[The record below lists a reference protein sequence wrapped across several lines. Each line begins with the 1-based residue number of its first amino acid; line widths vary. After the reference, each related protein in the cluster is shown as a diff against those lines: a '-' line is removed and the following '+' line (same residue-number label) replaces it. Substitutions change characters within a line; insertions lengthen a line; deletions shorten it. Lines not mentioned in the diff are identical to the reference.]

1 METAIEDFQDYHN
14 RQSLHDID
22 VNLPSSPQ
30 ALDHSVDDLDREID
44 DDEASLSGS
53 PQHSSGPDEAVFDQP
68 TRTSSPRTSNG
79 SEDEISILDSH
90 YESQNHG
97 SSPFTPFK
105 TRSPFRNPSSV
116 RAIQLDTTPPHLI
129 SPSSQQRHKTY
140 TPSRQGTPRSVRS
153 HRNAISMSS
162 PSRLSPIKKLKKEY
176 PLVLLHLTLLPIPLI
191 YSQQAMESVL
201 PASILENW
209 KLLLEKATPTVL
221 ERGILIPHPKEDYDL
236 LEERLLESLE
246 LKPPRILK
254 CGHFHLSAEE
264 EADILAAGGESD
276 SDNDDTNDAD
286 ICLDCGRRIRDGRF
300 GTAGEGNMRWN
311 IKLFAANGLMRAGAW
326 SAAWREMERVDVE
339 ILPWMEEDM
348 KRELELRREEE
359 EEKIRN
365 EQQQVPM
372 EREEG
377 VAGLD
382 DDRLREIYG
391 DSAMRGD
398 VDPQAFVDGFG
409 DTTPLPTPK
418 KPSRRRQ
425 HRNRNEETPLSDL
438 LVEYVHHALEDRRNI
453 AILILSVIVL
463 FLSLRS
469 PPPPPRL
476 ALQTTANQ
484 DAFPAST
491 PTIPAMEAVGSS
503 TSSSLPESLV
513 ASTAVL
519 NISTPSPSPSPAST
533 NQENKNNNEEQPP
546 DPSPSS
552 SWIETVGNVVEGM
565 VDEAIVEDV
574 VEGMVDED

>member
-1 METAIEDFQDYHN
+1 METSIEDFQDYHN
-14 RQSLHDID
+14 RQSVHGID
-22 VNLPSSPQ
+22 ANLSSSPQ
-30 ALDHSVDDLDREID
+30 ALDHSVDTGGREID

-53 PQHSSGPDEAVFDQP
+53 PHHSSGPDEAVFDQP

-90 YESQNHG
+90 YELQNRG

-105 TRSPFRNPSSV
+105 NRSPFRNPSSV

-129 SPSSQQRHKTY
+129 SPSSQQRHTIY

-153 HRNAISMSS
+153 HRNTVSMNS
-162 PSRLSPIKKLKKEY
+162 PSRLSPTKKLKKEY

-191 YSQQAMESVL
+191 YSQQIMESVL
-201 PASILENW
+201 PPSILENW
-209 KLLLEKATPTVL
+209 KLLLEKATPPVL

-246 LKPPRILK
+246 LKAPRILK

-276 SDNDDTNDAD
+276 SDNDDTDDAD

-300 GTAGEGNMRWN
+300 GTAGEGKKRWN

-365 EQQQVPM
+365 EQQQMPV

-391 DSAMRGD
+391 DSAMRDCG
-398 VDPQAFVDGFG
+398 DPQAFVDGFG
-409 DTTPLPTPK
+409 ETTPLPTPK
-418 KPSRRRQ
+418 KPSRRR
-425 HRNRNEETPLSDL
+425 HRKRNEETPLSDL
-438 LVEYVHHALEDRRNI
+438 LVEYIHHAIEDRRNI
-453 AILILSVIVL
+453 AIFILSIVVL

-469 PPPPPRL
+469 PPPPRF

-484 DAFPAST
+484 DVFPTST
-491 PTIPAMEAVGSS
+491 PTIPAMQGVGSS
-503 TSSSLPESLV
+503 TSSSLPETLVPPIV
-513 ASTAVL
+513 ASTAL
-519 NISTPSPSPSPAST
+519 SSASPPSPLPAAT
-533 NQENKNNNEEQPP
+533 TEPEHEINNNEEQTT
-546 DPSPSS
+546 SESEQAS
-552 SWIETVGNVVEGM
+552 SWTETVGTM
-565 VDEAIVEDV
+565 

>member
-1 METAIEDFQDYHN
+1 METSIEDFQDYHN

-22 VNLPSSPQ
+22 ANLPSSPQ
-30 ALDHSVDDLDREID
+30 ALDDSVDNVGREID

-53 PQHSSGPDEAVFDQP
+53 PHHSSGPDEAVFDQP

-90 YESQNHG
+90 YELQNHT

-140 TPSRQGTPRSVRS
+140 TPSRQGTPRSIRS
-153 HRNAISMSS
+153 HRNTISMSS
-162 PSRLSPIKKLKKEY
+162 PSKLSPTKKLKKEY

-191 YSQQAMESVL
+191 YSQQTMESVL
-201 PASILENW
+201 PPSILENW

-221 ERGILIPHPKEDYDL
+221 ERGVLIPHPKEDYDL

-246 LKPPRILK
+246 LKTPRILK

-264 EADILAAGGESD
+264 EADILAADDESD
-276 SDNDDTNDAD
+276 SDNDDTNDVD

-300 GTAGEGNMRWN
+300 GTAGEGSKRWN

-359 EEKIRN
+359 EEKLRS
-365 EQQQVPM
+365 ERQQVPM

-391 DSAMRGD
+391 DGAMGGGAD
-398 VDPQAFVDGFG
+398 QQAFVDGFG
-409 DTTPLPTPK
+409 ETTPLPTPK
-418 KPSRRRQ
+418 KPSRRR
-425 HRNRNEETPLSDL
+425 HRKRNEETPLSDL
-438 LVEYVHHALEDRRNI
+438 LVEYINHAVEDRRNI
-453 AILILSVIVL
+453 AIFILSIIVL

-469 PPPPPRL
+469 PPPPRL
-476 ALQTTANQ
+476 ALQTANQ
-484 DAFPAST
+484 DGFPTST
-491 PTIPAMEAVGSS
+491 PTIPAVQGAGSS
-503 TSSSLPESLV
+503 KSSFLPESLV
-513 ASTAVL
+513 PPIVANTALSSV
-519 NISTPSPSPSPAST
+519 STPSPAPT
-533 NQENKNNNEEQPP
+533 EQGNKSNNEEQSTEPEQG
-546 DPSPSS
+546 S

-565 VDEAIVEDV
+565 VED
-574 VEGMVDED
+574 

>member
-1 METAIEDFQDYHN
+1 METSIEDFQDYHN
-14 RQSLHDID
+14 RQSVHGID
-22 VNLPSSPQ
+22 ANLSSSPQ
-30 ALDHSVDDLDREID
+30 ALDHSIGTVGRETD

-53 PQHSSGPDEAVFDQP
+53 PHHSSGPDEAIFDQP

-90 YESQNHG
+90 YELQNHG
-97 SSPFTPFK
+97 SSPFTLFK

-129 SPSSQQRHKTY
+129 SPSSQQRHTIY

-153 HRNAISMSS
+153 HRNTVSMSS
-162 PSRLSPIKKLKKEY
+162 PSRLSPTKKLKKEY

-191 YSQQAMESVL
+191 YSQQTMESVL
-201 PASILENW
+201 PPSILENW

-246 LKPPRILK
+246 LKTPRILK

-276 SDNDDTNDAD
+276 SDNDDTNDTD
-286 ICLDCGRRIRDGRF
+286 VCLDCGRRIRDGRF
-300 GTAGEGNMRWN
+300 GTAGGGSKRWN

-365 EQQQVPM
+365 EQQQMPV

-391 DSAMRGD
+391 DSAMRDGG
-398 VDPQAFVDGFG
+398 DPQAFVDGFG
-409 DTTPLPTPK
+409 ETTPLPTPK
-418 KPSRRRQ
+418 KPSRRR
-425 HRNRNEETPLSDL
+425 HRKRNEETPLSDL
-438 LVEYVHHALEDRRNI
+438 LVEYIHHAIEDRRNI
-453 AILILSVIVL
+453 AIFILSIVVL
-463 FLSLRS
+463 FLSVRS
-469 PPPPPRL
+469 PPPPRF
-476 ALQTTANQ
+476 ALQTTTNQ
-484 DAFPAST
+484 DAYPTST
-491 PTIPAMEAVGSS
+491 PIKPIMQAVDSS
-503 TSSSLPESLV
+503 TSSSLPVSPVL
-513 ASTAVL
+513 ASTAL
-519 NISTPSPSPSPAST
+519 PSASTPSPSPAVATTQP
-533 NQENKNNNEEQPP
+533 EHKINNNEEQSTSESEQ
-546 DPSPSS
+546 PSP
-552 SWIETVGNVVEGM
+552 WTETVVNVVEGM
-565 VDEAIVEDV
+565 VDED
-574 VEGMVDED
+574 

>member
-1 METAIEDFQDYHN
+1 METSIEDFQDYHN

-22 VNLPSSPQ
+22 ANLPSSPQ
-30 ALDHSVDDLDREID
+30 ALDDSVDNVGREID

-53 PQHSSGPDEAVFDQP
+53 PHQSSGPDEAVFDQP

-90 YESQNHG
+90 YELQNHT

-105 TRSPFRNPSSV
+105 IRSPFRNPSSV

-140 TPSRQGTPRSVRS
+140 TPSRQGTPRSIRS
-153 HRNAISMSS
+153 HRNTISMSS
-162 PSRLSPIKKLKKEY
+162 PSKLSPTKKLKKEY

-191 YSQQAMESVL
+191 YSQQTMESVL
-201 PASILENW
+201 PPSILENW

-246 LKPPRILK
+246 LKTPRILK

-264 EADILAAGGESD
+264 EADILAADDESD
-276 SDNDDTNDAD
+276 SDNDDTNDVD

-300 GTAGEGNMRWN
+300 GTAGEGSKRWN

-359 EEKIRN
+359 EEKLRS

-391 DSAMRGD
+391 DGAMGGGAD
-398 VDPQAFVDGFG
+398 QQAFVDGFG
-409 DTTPLPTPK
+409 ETTPLPTPK
-418 KPSRRRQ
+418 KPSRRR
-425 HRNRNEETPLSDL
+425 HRKRNEETPLSDL
-438 LVEYVHHALEDRRNI
+438 LVEYINHAVEDRRNI
-453 AILILSVIVL
+453 AIFILSIIVL

-469 PPPPPRL
+469 PPPPRL
-476 ALQTTANQ
+476 ALQTANQ
-484 DAFPAST
+484 DGFPTST
-491 PTIPAMEAVGSS
+491 PTIPAVQGAGSS
-503 TSSSLPESLV
+503 ASSSLPESLV
-513 ASTAVL
+513 PPIVASTAISSV
-519 NISTPSPSPSPAST
+519 STPSPAPT
-533 NQENKNNNEEQPP
+533 EQENKSNNEEQSTEPEQG
-546 DPSPSS
+546 S

-565 VDEAIVEDV
+565 MED
-574 VEGMVDED
+574 

>member
-1 METAIEDFQDYHN
+1 METSIEDFQDYHN
-14 RQSLHDID
+14 RQSVHGID
-22 VNLPSSPQ
+22 ANLSSSPQ
-30 ALDHSVDDLDREID
+30 ALDHSIGTVGREID

-53 PQHSSGPDEAVFDQP
+53 PHHSSGPDEAIFDQP

-90 YESQNHG
+90 YELQNHG

-129 SPSSQQRHKTY
+129 SPSSQQRHTIY

-153 HRNAISMSS
+153 HRNTVSMSS
-162 PSRLSPIKKLKKEY
+162 PSRLSPTKKLKKEY

-191 YSQQAMESVL
+191 YSQQTMESVL
-201 PASILENW
+201 PPSILENW
-209 KLLLEKATPTVL
+209 KILLEKATPTVL

-246 LKPPRILK
+246 LKTPRILK

-300 GTAGEGNMRWN
+300 GTAGEGNKRWN

-359 EEKIRN
+359 EEKIRS
-365 EQQQVPM
+365 EQQQMPM

-391 DSAMRGD
+391 DSAMRDGG
-398 VDPQAFVDGFG
+398 DPQAFVDGFG
-409 DTTPLPTPK
+409 ETTPLPTPK
-418 KPSRRRQ
+418 KPSRRR
-425 HRNRNEETPLSDL
+425 HMKRNEETPLSDL
-438 LVEYVHHALEDRRNI
+438 LVEYIHHAIEDRRNI
-453 AILILSVIVL
+453 AIFILSIVVL

-469 PPPPPRL
+469 PPPPRL
-476 ALQTTANQ
+476 ALQKTANQ
-484 DAFPAST
+484 DVFPTST
-491 PTIPAMEAVGSS
+491 PTIPTMQAVGSS
-503 TSSSLPESLV
+503 TSSSLHESLV
-513 ASTAVL
+513 SPVLASTAL
-519 NISTPSPSPSPAST
+519 PSASPPSPSPAAATTQPEHKINNSGEQST
-533 NQENKNNNEEQPP
+533 SESEQA
-546 DPSPSS
+546 S
-552 SWIETVGNVVEGM
+552 SWTETVVNVVEGM
-565 VDEAIVEDV
+565 VDED
-574 VEGMVDED
+574 

>member
-1 METAIEDFQDYHN
+1 METAIEDFPDYHN

-22 VNLPSSPQ
+22 VNLSSSPQ
-30 ALDHSVDDLDREID
+30 ALDHSVDNLGREVD

-53 PQHSSGPDEAVFDQP
+53 QHHSSGPDEAVFDQP

-90 YESQNHG
+90 YELPNHT

-153 HRNAISMSS
+153 HRNTISMSS
-162 PSRLSPIKKLKKEY
+162 PSKLGPTKKLKKEY

-191 YSQQAMESVL
+191 YSQQTMESVL
-201 PASILENW
+201 PPSILENW

-246 LKPPRILK
+246 LKTPRILK

-264 EADILAAGGESD
+264 EADILAAGEESD
-276 SDNDDTNDAD
+276 SDNDDTNNAD

-300 GTAGEGNMRWN
+300 GTAGEGNKRWN

-359 EEKIRN
+359 EEKIRS
-365 EQQQVPM
+365 EQQQIPM

-382 DDRLREIYG
+382 DERLREIYG
-391 DSAMRGD
+391 DGAIGRGG
-398 VDPQAFVDGFG
+398 DPQAFVDGFG
-409 DTTPLPTPK
+409 ETTPLPTPK
-418 KPSRRRQ
+418 KPSRRR
-425 HRNRNEETPLSDL
+425 HRKRNEETPLSDL
-438 LVEYVHHALEDRRNI
+438 LVEYIHHALEDRRNI
-453 AILILSVIVL
+453 AIFILSVIVL

-469 PPPPPRL
+469 PPPPRL
-476 ALQTTANQ
+476 ALHTANQ
-484 DAFPAST
+484 DVFPTST
-491 PTIPAMEAVGSS
+491 PTIPAMQEVGSS

-513 ASTAVL
+513 SPVVASIAISSV
-519 NISTPSPSPSPAST
+519 STPSPSPVAT
-533 NQENKNNNEEQPP
+533 EQEHENKNTNEEEQSTEPKHA
-546 DPSPSS
+546 S

-565 VDEAIVEDV
+565 VDED
-574 VEGMVDED
+574 

>member
-1 METAIEDFQDYHN
+1 METSIEDFQDYHN

-22 VNLPSSPQ
+22 ANLPSSPQ
-30 ALDHSVDDLDREID
+30 ALDHSVDDVGREID

-53 PQHSSGPDEAVFDQP
+53 PHHSSGPDEAVFDQP

-90 YESQNHG
+90 YELQNHP

-116 RAIQLDTTPPHLI
+116 RAIQLDTTPPYLT
-129 SPSSQQRHKTY
+129 SPSSQQRNKIY

-153 HRNAISMSS
+153 HRNTISMSS
-162 PSRLSPIKKLKKEY
+162 PSKLSPTKKLKKEY

-191 YSQQAMESVL
+191 YSQQTMESVL
-201 PASILENW
+201 PPSILENW

-246 LKPPRILK
+246 LKTPRILK
-254 CGHFHLSAEE
+254 CGHFHLTAEE

-276 SDNDDTNDAD
+276 SENDDTNDAD
-286 ICLDCGRRIRDGRF
+286 ICLDCGRRVRDGRF
-300 GTAGEGNMRWN
+300 GTAGEGSKRWN

-359 EEKIRN
+359 EEKVRS

-391 DSAMRGD
+391 DGAVGGGAD
-398 VDPQAFVDGFG
+398 QQTFVDGFG
-409 DTTPLPTPK
+409 ETTPLPTPK
-418 KPSRRRQ
+418 KPSRRR
-425 HRNRNEETPLSDL
+425 HRRRNEETPLSDL
-438 LVEYVHHALEDRRNI
+438 LIDYIRHAIEDRRNI

-469 PPPPPRL
+469 PPPPRL
-476 ALQTTANQ
+476 ALQTANQ
-484 DAFPAST
+484 DVFPTST
-491 PTIPAMEAVGSS
+491 PTIPAVQGVGSS
-503 TSSSLPESLV
+503 TSSFLPESLV
-513 ASTAVL
+513 PPVGASTATSSA
-519 NISTPSPSPSPAST
+519 STPSPIT
-533 NQENKNNNEEQPP
+533 TEQENKSNNEEQSTEPEQG
-546 DPSPSS
+546 S

-565 VDEAIVEDV
+565 VED
-574 VEGMVDED
+574 

>member
-1 METAIEDFQDYHN
+1 METSIEDFQDYHN

-22 VNLPSSPQ
+22 ANLPSSPQ
-30 ALDHSVDDLDREID
+30 ALDHSVDDVGREID

-53 PQHSSGPDEAVFDQP
+53 PHHSSGPDEAVFDQP

-79 SEDEISILDSH
+79 SEDEISIIGSH
-90 YESQNHG
+90 YELQNHT

-129 SPSSQQRHKTY
+129 SPSSQQRHKIY

-153 HRNAISMSS
+153 HRNTISMSS
-162 PSRLSPIKKLKKEY
+162 PSKLSPTKKLKKEY

-191 YSQQAMESVL
+191 YSQQTMESVL
-201 PASILENW
+201 PPSILENW
-209 KLLLEKATPTVL
+209 KVLLEKATPTVL

-246 LKPPRILK
+246 LQTPRILK
-254 CGHFHLSAEE
+254 CGHFHLTAEE

-276 SDNDDTNDAD
+276 SENDDTNDAD
-286 ICLDCGRRIRDGRF
+286 ICLDCGRRVRDGRF
-300 GTAGEGNMRWN
+300 GTAGEGSKRWN

-359 EEKIRN
+359 EEKVRS
-365 EQQQVPM
+365 EQQQMPM

-382 DDRLREIYG
+382 DERLREIYG
-391 DSAMRGD
+391 DGAMGGGGD
-398 VDPQAFVDGFG
+398 QQAFVDGFG
-409 DTTPLPTPK
+409 ETTPLPTPK
-418 KPSRRRQ
+418 KPSRRR
-425 HRNRNEETPLSDL
+425 HRRRNEETPLSDL
-438 LVEYVHHALEDRRNI
+438 LVDYIHHAIEDRRNI

-469 PPPPPRL
+469 PPPPRL
-476 ALQTTANQ
+476 ALQTANQ
-484 DAFPAST
+484 DVFPTST
-491 PTIPAMEAVGSS
+491 PTIPAVQGVGSS
-503 TSSSLPESLV
+503 TSSFLPESLV
-513 ASTAVL
+513 PPIIASTATSSA
-519 NISTPSPSPSPAST
+519 STPSPIT
-533 NQENKNNNEEQPP
+533 TEQDNKNNNEEQSTEPEQG
-546 DPSPSS
+546 S

-565 VDEAIVEDV
+565 MED
-574 VEGMVDED
+574 

>member
-1 METAIEDFQDYHN
+1 METSIEDFQDYHN

-22 VNLPSSPQ
+22 ANLPSSPQ
-30 ALDHSVDDLDREID
+30 ALDDSVDNVGRESD
-44 DDEASLSGS
+44 DDETSLSGS
-53 PQHSSGPDEAVFDQP
+53 PHQSSGPDEAVFDQP

-90 YESQNHG
+90 YELQNHT

-140 TPSRQGTPRSVRS
+140 TPSRQGTPRSIRS
-153 HRNAISMSS
+153 HRNTISMSS
-162 PSRLSPIKKLKKEY
+162 PSKLSPTKKLKKEY
-176 PLVLLHLTLLPIPLI
+176 PLVLLHLTLLPISLI
-191 YSQQAMESVL
+191 YSQQTMESVL
-201 PASILENW
+201 PPSILENW

-246 LKPPRILK
+246 LKTPRILK

-264 EADILAAGGESD
+264 EADILAADDESD
-276 SDNDDTNDAD
+276 SDNDDTNDVD

-300 GTAGEGNMRWN
+300 GTAGEGSKRWN

-359 EEKIRN
+359 EEKLRS

-391 DSAMRGD
+391 DGAMGGGAD
-398 VDPQAFVDGFG
+398 QQAFVDGFG
-409 DTTPLPTPK
+409 ETTPLPTPK
-418 KPSRRRQ
+418 KPSRRR
-425 HRNRNEETPLSDL
+425 HRKRNEETPLSDL
-438 LVEYVHHALEDRRNI
+438 LVEYINHAVEDRRNI
-453 AILILSVIVL
+453 AIFILSIIVL

-469 PPPPPRL
+469 PPPPRL
-476 ALQTTANQ
+476 ALQTANQ
-484 DAFPAST
+484 DGFPTST
-491 PTIPAMEAVGSS
+491 PTIPAVQGAGSS
-503 TSSSLPESLV
+503 KSSFLPESLV
-513 ASTAVL
+513 PPIVANTALSSV
-519 NISTPSPSPSPAST
+519 STPSPAPT
-533 NQENKNNNEEQPP
+533 EQENKSNNEEQ
-546 DPSPSS
+546 STESEQGS

-565 VDEAIVEDV
+565 MED
-574 VEGMVDED
+574 

>member
-1 METAIEDFQDYHN
+1 METSIEDFQDYHN
-14 RQSLHDID
+14 RESLHDID
-22 VNLPSSPQ
+22 ANLPSSPQ
-30 ALDHSVDDLDREID
+30 ALDYSVDNVGQEID

-53 PQHSSGPDEAVFDQP
+53 PHHSSGPDEAVFDQP

-90 YESQNHG
+90 YEPQNHT

-105 TRSPFRNPSSV
+105 SRSPFRNPSSV

-140 TPSRQGTPRSVRS
+140 TPSRQATPRSIRS
-153 HRNAISMSS
+153 HRNTISMSS
-162 PSRLSPIKKLKKEY
+162 PSKLSPTKKLKKEY

-191 YSQQAMESVL
+191 YSQQTMESVL
-201 PASILENW
+201 PPSILENW

-246 LKPPRILK
+246 LKTPRILK

-264 EADILAAGGESD
+264 EADILAADGESD
-276 SDNDDTNDAD
+276 SDNDDANDVD
-286 ICLDCGRRIRDGRF
+286 NCLDCGRRIRDGRF
-300 GTAGEGNMRWN
+300 GTAGEGSKRWN

-326 SAAWREMERVDVE
+326 NAAWREMERVDVE

-348 KRELELRREEE
+348 KRDLELRREEE
-359 EEKIRN
+359 EEKLRS

-391 DSAMRGD
+391 DGAMSGGTD
-398 VDPQAFVDGFG
+398 QQAFVDGFG
-409 DTTPLPTPK
+409 ETTPLPTPK
-418 KPSRRRQ
+418 KPSRRRY
-425 HRNRNEETPLSDL
+425 RKRNEETPLSDL
-438 LVEYVHHALEDRRNI
+438 LVEYIHHALEDRRNI
-453 AILILSVIVL
+453 AILILSVVVL

-469 PPPPPRL
+469 PPPPRL
-476 ALQTTANQ
+476 ALQTANQ
-484 DAFPAST
+484 DSFPTST
-491 PTIPAMEAVGSS
+491 PTIPAVQGVGSS
-503 TSSSLPESLV
+503 TSSFPPESLV
-513 ASTAVL
+513 PPIVANTALSSV
-519 NISTPSPSPSPAST
+519 STPSPAPT
-533 NQENKNNNEEQPP
+533 EHENKSNNEEQSR
-546 DPSPSS
+546 DPEPGS
-552 SWIETVGNVVEGM
+552 SWIETVGTVVEGM
-565 VDEAIVEDV
+565 TED
-574 VEGMVDED
+574 

>member
-1 METAIEDFQDYHN
+1 METSIEDFQDYHN

-22 VNLPSSPQ
+22 ANLPSSPQ
-30 ALDHSVDDLDREID
+30 ALDDSVDNVGRESD
-44 DDEASLSGS
+44 DDETSLSGS
-53 PQHSSGPDEAVFDQP
+53 PHQSSGPDEAVFDQP

-90 YESQNHG
+90 YELQNHT

-140 TPSRQGTPRSVRS
+140 TPSRQGTPRSIRS
-153 HRNAISMSS
+153 HRNTISMSS
-162 PSRLSPIKKLKKEY
+162 PSKLSPTKKLKKEY

-191 YSQQAMESVL
+191 YSQQTMESVL
-201 PASILENW
+201 PPSILENW

-246 LKPPRILK
+246 LKTPRILK

-264 EADILAAGGESD
+264 EADILAADDESD
-276 SDNDDTNDAD
+276 SDNDDTNDVD

-300 GTAGEGNMRWN
+300 GTAGEGSKRWN

-359 EEKIRN
+359 EEKLRS

-391 DSAMRGD
+391 DGAMGGGAD
-398 VDPQAFVDGFG
+398 QQAFVDGFG
-409 DTTPLPTPK
+409 ETTPLPTPK
-418 KPSRRRQ
+418 KPSRRR
-425 HRNRNEETPLSDL
+425 HRKRNEETPLSDL
-438 LVEYVHHALEDRRNI
+438 LVEYINHAVEDRRNI
-453 AILILSVIVL
+453 AIFILSIIVL

-469 PPPPPRL
+469 PPPPRL
-476 ALQTTANQ
+476 ALQTANQ
-484 DAFPAST
+484 DGFPTST
-491 PTIPAMEAVGSS
+491 PTIPAVQGAGSS
-503 TSSSLPESLV
+503 KSSFLPESLV
-513 ASTAVL
+513 PPIVANTALSSV
-519 NISTPSPSPSPAST
+519 STPSPAPT
-533 NQENKNNNEEQPP
+533 EQENKSNNEEQ
-546 DPSPSS
+546 STESEQGS

-565 VDEAIVEDV
+565 MED
-574 VEGMVDED
+574 

>member
-1 METAIEDFQDYHN
+1 METSIEDFQDYHN
-14 RQSLHDID
+14 RQSIHDID
-22 VNLPSSPQ
+22 ANLPLSPH
-30 ALDHSVDDLDREID
+30 AVDHSVDNVGQEFD

-53 PQHSSGPDEAVFDQP
+53 PHHSSGPDEAVFDQP

-90 YESQNHG
+90 YELQNHA
-97 SSPFTPFK
+97 SSPFTPYK

-116 RAIQLDTTPPHLI
+116 RAIQLDTTPPHLFFFYYNERNYI
-129 SPSSQQRHKTY
+129 Y

-153 HRNAISMSS
+153 THNTISMSS
-162 PSRLSPIKKLKKEY
+162 PSKLSPTKKLKKEY
-176 PLVLLHLTLLPIPLI
+176 PLVLLHLTLLPVPLA
-191 YSQQAMESVL
+191 YSQQTMESVL
-201 PASILENW
+201 PPSILENW

-221 ERGILIPHPKEDYDL
+221 DRGILIPHPKEDYDL

-246 LKPPRILK
+246 LKTPRILK

-264 EADILAAGGESD
+264 EADVLAAEGESD

-300 GTAGEGNMRWN
+300 GTAGEGSKRWN

-359 EEKIRN
+359 EEKVRS
-365 EQQQVPM
+365 EQQQVPV

-391 DSAMRGD
+391 DGAMGGGGH
-398 VDPQAFVDGFG
+398 QQTFVDEFG
-409 DTTPLPTPK
+409 ETTPLPTPR
-418 KPSRRRQ
+418 KPSRRR
-425 HRNRNEETPLSDL
+425 HRRRNEETPLSEL
-438 LVEYVHHALEDRRNI
+438 LVAYIHHVFEDRRNI
-453 AILILSVIVL
+453 AIFLLSVVVL
-463 FLSLRS
+463 FLSLHS
-469 PPPPPRL
+469 PPPPRF
-476 ALQTTANQ
+476 ALQTANQ
-484 DAFPAST
+484 DVFPTST
-491 PTIPAMEAVGSS
+491 PSIPAAQGVGSS

-513 ASTAVL
+513 PPIVGSTA
-519 NISTPSPSPSPAST
+519 ISSVPTPSPAPTELENKST
-533 NQENKNNNEEQPP
+533 NEDQSTEAEQG
-546 DPSPSS
+546 S
-552 SWIETVGNVVEGM
+552 SWIDTVG
-565 VDEAIVEDV
+565 DV
-574 VEGMVDED
+574 VEGMMED